1 MSVKH
6 TLTRQYA
13 RILDN
18 AREQVDTLHA
28 PPEGWL
34 ATLRKALGMSARQ
47 VAQRA
52 GITKAAVYQA
62 ERNEVS
68 GGISLRQLEKLAT
81 ALDARLVY
89 AIVPTKG
96 TVKEQLYRRAQ
107 IKAERIIRRAGVH
120 MALEQQLPPEDST
133 QEQIQELAGEFA
145 RRPRPELWDD

>member
-18 AREQVDTLHA
+18 AREQVETLSA

-34 ATLRKALGMSARQ
+34 ATLRKAFGMSARQ

-89 AIVPTKG
+89 AIVPAKG
-96 TVKEQLYRRAQ
+96 SVKEQLYWRAQ
-107 IKAERIIRRAGVH
+107 TKAEHIIRRAGAH
-120 MALEQQLPPEDST
+120 MALEQQSPPEDTT
-133 QEQIQELAGEFA
+133 QEQIQELAWEFA